1 MFAFFYY
8 NGFCSSCT
16 SCTSSSACVLRLLS
30 ALSPSLDGTSLSRF
44 LLLCF
49 YDSFKS
55 PEGEPSG
62 LCLHALWLCPCL
74 CSLVSC
80 PLLLL
85 TAELS
90 FFVLDVLFCFFFLLV
105 AALMEPPKG
114 ALLSKIRKSSFGTKR
129 VVTLTRVKGFL
140 ELKN

>member
-1 MFAFFYY
+1 MFVFFYY

-90 FFVLDVLFCFFFLLV
+90 FFVLDVLFCFFFFFT
-105 AALMEPPKG
+105 G
-114 ALLSKIRKSSFGTKR
+114 SSFDGTSKRRIIIQNQEIILWYKKSSYF
-129 VVTLTRVKGFL
+129 
-140 ELKN
+140 NSC

>member
-1 MFAFFYY
+1 MFSLSTIMHHILLNSYEDLCPITGFIFYRLYRLHIVLLLVFVFFYY
-8 NGFCSSCT
+8 NGFCSSCN

-90 FFVLDVLFCFFFLLV
+90 FFVLDVLFCFFF
-105 AALMEPPKG
+105 
-114 ALLSKIRKSSFGTKR
+114 FYW
-129 VVTLTRVKGFL
+129 
-140 ELKN
+140 